1 MTLDEITTSPTDQ
14 LAKLLAEEMEQV
26 NNLISSHIKS
36 DYAPRIA
43 EVTTHLVDA
52 GGKRLRP
59 MLTIAAAKM
68 CGYAGLSHI
77 NLAATVEFIH
87 TATLLHDDVIDES
100 TRRRGKPTANLL
112 WDNQS
117 SVLVGDYLFSRAFQ
131 LMIKTQNIKVLN
143 ILADA
148 SAIMAEAEILQLTAS
163 KNIKTTEETYLK
175 VIRGKTAVL
184 FAAAAEVGA
193 VISYQDEAVVKAF
206 HNYGDA
212 LGISFQ
218 IVDDLLDYLGTDAT
232 GKNIGDDFREQKM
245 TLPLIKAMQSANQS
259 EQKFLVKC
267 IEKGKQGDGDL
278 KNALSIMNKYNS
290 LELTLQ
296 QALEWSKKAKSALNE
311 IPDSIL
317 KTILIDLADY
327 VTRRVN

>member
-1 MTLDEITTSPTDQ
+1 
-14 LAKLLAEEMEQV
+14 
-26 NNLISSHIKS
+26 
-36 DYAPRIA
+36 
-43 EVTTHLVDA
+43 
-52 GGKRLRP
+52 
-59 MLTIAAAKM
+59 M
-68 CGYAGLSHI
+68 CIRDS
-77 NLAATVEFIH
+77 IH
-87 TATLLHDDVIDES
+87 TATLLHDDVVDES
-100 TRRRGKPTANLL
+100 FQRRGKPTANIL

-117 SVLVGDYLFSRAFQ
+117 SVLVGDYLFSKSFQ
-131 LMIKTQNIKVLN
+131 LMVETDSLKVLS

-148 SAIMAEAEILQLTAS
+148 SSTISEGEILQLSAVR
-163 KNIKTTEETYLK
+163 NIKTDESAYFKIIE
-175 VIRGKTAVL
+175 GKTAAL
-184 FAAAAEVGA
+184 FAAATEVGA
-193 VISYQDEAVVKAF
+193 VISNVEDKEADALANFGK
-206 HNYGDA
+206 A

-218 IVDDLLDYLGTDAT
+218 ITDDLLDYVGSEEVL

-267 IEKGKQGDGDL
+267 IEKGKQADGDL

-327 VTRRVN
+327 VTRRIN